1 MVRPAQLQKK
11 IVKLL
16 EKFVHRPNMIILL
29 EDAASHPEVEVLR
42 QPSTVDS
49 FEGDIDAI
57 KSELKRAFRFL
68 ARVRGKRTIA
78 LEEEQECLNQLSD
91 MQEELVEGKRPVN
104 VHFNREENEAKRRRT
119 ISYDKDES
127 ANQLTKEQKA
137 ELKEIANK
145 ISKLPNAI
153 PFLYPAIDVG
163 SEAEMMIEEKFGK
176 QYVDV
181 SWKKKK
187 RQEGKPASKPTSKS
201 AHNHTKAP
209 TDIMTEF
216 LDRLAASPHAEPF
229 LYPVDPQVAPGY
241 EEMIKNP
248 MDLSTVRKRLKSGF
262 YKGSVSLVL
271 SDIEL
276 IWQNCLEYNEPKSE
290 IAIWAKELSNVC
302 AVFCQEFN
310 LGPYDISDTTEKAE
324 LGYVVPAEPMPDS
337 RLKRP
342 TTADRS
348 NLSEKD
354 MGKLIESLL
363 KFEHS
368 ASFVYPVDLDDAPGY
383 LDVVRRPM
391 DLSTVERRF
400 QNGKYRDNPNLLI
413 SDIHLIWEN
422 CRLYNSPSSTIYKAA
437 NICQG
442 YVDQF
447 LQRVPFPDE
456 IEPQRVEKLPP
467 KEVIVVPSASEKKVE
482 DGDEEVEEEAE
493 ADGDMDV
500 DEEMEHAEQAHL
512 GGEEDNENAKK
523 QRKRHHVTF
532 RVRKYRSVMR
542 QVFTHELAEPFRQ
555 YNATS
560 ALLPGVVNA
569 LDLMTIKERIEE
581 YQSSPIRYLSDMK
594 LVFDNYLNN
603 CDPESEIY
611 KSALFLKDFVVDVF
625 YKNFPSLTSARGV
638 ERMENISNV
647 GHAVECTSVGRD
659 GASAKSNAKFAE
671 EAKVFSPEVSPII
684 LPIDHR
690 GFAMGEEYITAVS
703 FPFDARSTLDSNIED
718 SLQKLDNMELKFNQ
732 DWLID
737 QIHHRGRT
745 LLEGTLLP
753 FSNEPQSPEVN
764 SFGSFEEVSNCF
776 EELLVPV
783 GFESKCRV
791 LVALVQRSNAEI
803 SCTDYQSSIAVPLIN
818 KVKIAAAP
826 GGLSFLITMENGT
839 VISEGQHPREAW
851 LNMIGKEFRVLH
863 TLGSKLRRCRAV
875 FNRLCISPDSVPFLE
890 QVPLNTAE
898 GINYYKIITAP
909 MWLREVHRRL
919 ITGQYENEYDY
930 AWDMRLI
937 FRNCRTYNLPNSEIY
952 EASTRLSLL
961 FETLLVSWVHNV
973 VEKSIEVV
981 ATGPWDDWMHL
992 KYFDHPSK
1000 DIFCQA
1006 SGSKAKKSDLL
1017 LCSWCEDQYLPV
1029 SIGLS
1034 NDLLNKRD
1042 SWACSRCVS
1051 ALKSCKSDLTAV
1063 PMGDGDVIEGVDQDT
1078 TTYVLA
1084 PDIGEGWCRAKR
1096 KNKSGVKNVFL
1107 SPLGYEVVGK
1117 EALASQKV
1125 FEEGVDKELTLVRE
1139 KEFQEG
1145 LTSKRKHKRGAFETA
1160 PELEG
1165 EAFTIGKLVDFE
1177 LHPEDRLVWLIS
1189 TSDSSTVILA
1199 EEMLPLSGMFGLEIA
1214 QVCRRLEGLDN
1225 FHLQSKFIQRHLS
1238 EYINDLKEE
1247 IFARKRKLTSF
1258 EESSRSLLSY
1268 LAKERWLWRKQYFF
1282 PQRNSI
1288 TLSEQDRSSD
1298 VAMPHN
1304 MGFKPFLLGNLQHS
1318 MLEVVLVLWDFL
1330 EALQPY
1336 LGQPLYSLLDLIKSI
1351 QPPYSSL
1358 TSCSQMIF
1366 DEVNCALT
1374 QFLLDDIRNHCV
1386 FTDDEWFT
1394 VLALNPINVLT
1405 WPAVAERLLIALSL
1419 PLVEDDL
1426 KRFMLSAYSK
1436 NQIQLLK
1443 VLCLLVNHP
1452 FFDATVGE
1460 GELIQPS
1467 TVVQRLNQVVHQL
1480 INFDAD
1486 EMEDVDFIDDIIEI
1500 LEVDASSDIGSS
1512 VRKHAIKLLLWFKTK
1527 SVHYGLLVE
1536 SKDAPVDENGM
1547 SEGLVFAKRS
1557 WGSYTLR
1564 SADVWSNFILTPQ
1577 EFYCTESSPLEIKM
1591 RVLENLERTLML
1603 FADSDCESWTPSDR
1617 VAVYHIMV
1625 DYGICCS
1632 PLATQVKKAAS
1643 YHSHRLESLTK
1654 SEDNSVISNGNSL
1667 AIKQVIHLPKRAR
1680 CHFTGLASEM
1690 APDPSLWTTV
1700 PAEYQNLLAS
1710 SHSDGSRGMM
1720 DQQIDKIDSYSFRER
1735 APRFLQTNRSREETV
1750 YALKFALEKVVH
1762 YRKMATIEDET
1773 FKVNLTTFSVKF
1785 TKLMSI

>member
-1 MVRPAQLQKK
+1 M
-11 IVKLL
+11 
-16 EKFVHRPNMIILL
+16 
-29 EDAASHPEVEVLR
+29 
-42 QPSTVDS
+42 
-49 FEGDIDAI
+49 
-57 KSELKRAFRFL
+57 
-68 ARVRGKRTIA
+68 
-78 LEEEQECLNQLSD
+78 
-91 MQEELVEGKRPVN
+91 
-104 VHFNREENEAKRRRT
+104 
-119 ISYDKDES
+119 
-127 ANQLTKEQKA
+127 
-137 ELKEIANK
+137 
-145 ISKLPNAI
+145 
-153 PFLYPAIDVG
+153 
-163 SEAEMMIEEKFGK
+163 
-176 QYVDV
+176 
-181 SWKKKK
+181 
-187 RQEGKPASKPTSKS
+187 
-201 AHNHTKAP
+201 
-209 TDIMTEF
+209 EF
-216 LDRLAASPHAEPF
+216 LDRLTASPHAEPF

-262 YKGSVSLVL
+262 YKGSASLFL
-271 SDIEL
+271 SDIKL
-276 IWQNCLEYNEPKSE
+276 IWQNCLEYNESKSE
-290 IAIWAKELSNVC
+290 IAVWARELSNIS
-302 AVFCQEFN
+302 AALCQEFN
-310 LGPYDISDTTEKAE
+310 LGPYDISDTSENANPRD
-324 LGYVVPAEPMPDS
+324 VAPADSMQDS

-342 TTADRS
+342 TILDHS
-348 NLSEKD
+348 NFSDKD

-368 ASFVYPVDLDDAPGY
+368 ASFMYPVDLDDAPGY

-391 DLSTVERRF
+391 DLSTIERRF
-400 QNGKYRDNPNLLI
+400 QNGKYHGNPNLLI
-413 SDIHLIWEN
+413 SDIQLIWEN
-422 CRLYNSPSSTIYKAA
+422 CRLYNNPSSTIYKAA

-442 YVDQF
+442 FVDQL
-447 LQRVPFPDE
+447 LQRMPFPNE
-456 IEPQRVEKLPP
+456 IEQKSVEKLSP
-467 KEVIVVPSASEKKVE
+467 KEGIVVSSGKERKIE
-482 DGDEEVEEEAE
+482 DGDEEVEEEPE
-493 ADGDMDV
+493 VEGEMDV
-500 DEEMEHAEQAHL
+500 DEEMDHTEQAQL
-512 GGEEDNENAKK
+512 GVEEDNENAKK

-581 YQSSPIRYLSDMK
+581 YQTSPIRYLNDMK

-611 KSALFLKDFVVDVF
+611 KSALVLKDFMIDIF

-647 GHAVECTSVGRD
+647 GHAVECNSVG
-659 GASAKSNAKFAE
+659 ATAKSNAKFVE
-671 EAKVFSPEVSPII
+671 ETKAFSPEVSPII
-684 LPIDHR
+684 LPMDHR
-690 GFAMGEEYITAVS
+690 GFAMGEECVKAIS
-703 FPFDARSTLDSNIED
+703 FPFDARSTFDCTVEE
-718 SLQKLDNMELKFNQ
+718 SLQRLENMELKFNQ

-737 QIHHRGRT
+737 QIHNRGRT

-753 FSNEPQSPEVN
+753 FSNEPQSLEIN
-764 SFGSFEEVSNCF
+764 SFGNFEGVTNCF
-776 EELLVPV
+776 EELLTPV

-791 LVALVQRSNAEI
+791 LVALLQRSTAER
-803 SCTDYQSSIAVPLIN
+803 SCSDYHSSIAVPLIN
-818 KVKIAAAP
+818 KVRIAAAP

-839 VISEGQHPREAW
+839 VVSEGRHPREAW

-890 QVPLNTAE
+890 QVPLNTTE

-961 FETLLVSWVHNV
+961 FETLLASWVHNV

-1000 DIFCQA
+1000 DNFCQA

-1017 LCSWCEDQYLPV
+1017 LCSWCEDQYLPASV
-1029 SIGLS
+1029 GLS
-1034 NDLLNKRD
+1034 CDFLNKRD
-1042 SWACSRCVS
+1042 SWACSRCVL
-1051 ALKSCKSDLTAV
+1051 ALKSCKNDLTAV
-1063 PMGDGDVIEGVDQDT
+1063 PMGDGEVIEGVDQDT

-1125 FEEGVDKELTLVRE
+1125 FEEGVDRELTLVRE

-1177 LHPEDRLVWLIS
+1177 LQPEDRLMWLIS
-1189 TSDSSTVILA
+1189 TSDSSTVMLT
-1199 EEMLPLSGMFGLEIA
+1199 EEMLPLSGMFGLEIS

-1225 FHLQSKFIQRHLS
+1225 FHLQSKFIQRHLPD
-1238 EYINDLKEE
+1238 YINDLKEE
-1247 IFARKRKLTSF
+1247 VFARKRKLTSF

-1288 TLSEQDRSSD
+1288 TLSEQDKLSD

-1374 QFLLDDIRNHCV
+1374 QFLLDDIRTHCV

-1426 KRFMLSAYSK
+1426 KRLMLSAYSK

-1443 VLCLLVNHP
+1443 VFCLLVNHP
-1452 FFDATVGE
+1452 FFDATIE
-1460 GELIQPS
+1460 DEELIQPS
-1467 TVVQRLNQVVHQL
+1467 TVIQRLNQVVHQL

-1500 LEVDASSDIGSS
+1500 LEVDANPDIGSS
-1512 VRKHAIKLLLWFKTK
+1512 VHKHAAKLLLWFKTK

-1536 SKDAPVDENGM
+1536 SKHAAADENSM

-1557 WGSYTLR
+1557 WGSNTLR
-1564 SADVWSNFILTPQ
+1564 SADVWSNFVLTPQ
-1577 EFYCTESSPLEIKM
+1577 EFYRTESSPLEVKM
-1591 RVLENLERTLML
+1591 RVLEDLERTLML
-1603 FADSDCESWTPSDR
+1603 FADSDSESWTPSDR

-1632 PLATQVKKAAS
+1632 PLASQFKKAAS
-1643 YHSHRLESLTK
+1643 YHSHRFESLTK
-1654 SEDNSVISNGNSL
+1654 HEDSSVTSNGNSL
-1667 AIKQVIHLPKRAR
+1667 AVKQVVHLPKRAR

-1700 PAEYQNLLAS
+1700 PVEYQNLPAS
-1710 SHSDGSRGMM
+1710 SPSDSSRGMM
-1720 DQQIDKIDSYSFRER
+1720 DQQIDKSDSYSFRER
-1735 APRFLQTNRSREETV
+1735 APRVLQTNRGREETV
-1750 YALKFALEKVVH
+1750 YALKFALEKVAH
-1762 YRKMATIEDET
+1762 CRKLATIEDET
-1773 FKVNLTTFSVKF
+1773 FKVSLTFFSVNF
-1785 TKLMSI
+1785 TRLMTR